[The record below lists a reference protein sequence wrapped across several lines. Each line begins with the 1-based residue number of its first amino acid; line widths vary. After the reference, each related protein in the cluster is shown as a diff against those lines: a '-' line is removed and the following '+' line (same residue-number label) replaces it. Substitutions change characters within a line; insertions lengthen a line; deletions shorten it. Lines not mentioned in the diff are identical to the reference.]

1 MVYGR
6 IDRGNTH
13 RGLASYTLPLMV
25 RFVRLHR
32 LANAGMTSGLSMPG
46 VVRVKWKTRSQ
57 RVSNV
62 MRLVVVV
69 VGQSDPERSSES

>member
-1 MVYGR
+1 M
-6 IDRGNTH
+6 
-13 RGLASYTLPLMV
+13 